1 MLCTR
6 LIGWLVRVVAEG
18 APPLVVKKLCSTLVV
33 FFVRFAD
40 SWANCIQHLI
50 CCLAAGRAGF
60 ETEFVDMPAST
71 HLLSTME
78 PGAKL
83 AALWFATI
91 LVEEVG
97 KVDTKNIKN
106 HHYCTKIQANEAEA
120 VELIKNAIGMPNG
133 VGNIP
138 ESFDARI
145 VDGGLKAFQVNTAFP
160 LSIHK
165 DIF

>member
-1 MLCTR
+1 VLCTR
-6 LIGWLVRVVAEG
+6 LIAWLVRIVNEG

-40 SWANCIQHLI
+40 SWANCVRHLI
-50 CCLAAGRAGF
+50 CCLAAGRAAP
-60 ETEFVDMPAST
+60 ESEFADMPASSR
-71 HLLSTME
+71 LLSTMG

-83 AALWFATI
+83 AALWFTTI

-106 HHYCTKIQANEAEA
+106 HHYCVKIQDNEVEA
-120 VELIKNAIGMPNG
+120 VGLIKDTIEMPNG

-138 ESFDARI
+138 ENFDARI
-145 VDGGLKAFQVNTAFP
+145 VDGGLKAFQVRAASSVYKDAF
-160 LSIHK
+160 
-165 DIF
+165 